1 MWRTEQAL
9 GVSQWKD
16 LFETKLAKRF
26 PTFGAMLKVNSS
38 TSGWGSC
45 EGCDFTQNIFLN
57 NTHKFALSSRN
68 ATTGAIIA
76 LYDDDALT
84 EGAACIDGSGSVDA
98 EWSDFQV
105 FTRIRRIFIFHTKGS
120 FCQDTLETNIGK
132 TQDRDAFSYRT
143 QTRLSSKCLALVST
157 PTRSVR
163 RKPSFQKLLK
173 SHFDMETIS
182 LPRQAPDT

>member
-1 MWRTEQAL
+1 LLAKTGSGRPEEKNRAEKHGVSTAGDFVWRTEQAL

-26 PTFGAMLKVNSS
+26 PTFGAMLKINSS

-105 FTRIRRIFIFHTKGS
+105 NGLSSFRSNFHT
-120 FCQDTLETNIGK
+120 
-132 TQDRDAFSYRT
+132 
-143 QTRLSSKCLALVST
+143 
-157 PTRSVR
+157 
-163 RKPSFQKLLK
+163 
-173 SHFDMETIS
+173 
-182 LPRQAPDT
+182 